1 MSGGY
6 FNYSNDTAAR
16 EIFGYGP
23 AITYGLEDLQGEAK
37 LVAKDNPL
45 EDHEISE
52 LVYDVFC
59 LLHSYDWYKESDTG
73 YETYRKDVV
82 FFKDKWLRSDPSER
96 MNRLIDQAIERIKDV
111 AHKEI
116 EELKNEAQDT
126 LVGPRI

>member
-23 AITYGLEDLQGEAK
+23 SITYGLEDLQGESRQ
-37 LVAKDNPL
+37 VAKDDPL

-59 LLHSYDWYKESDTG
+59 LLHSYDWYKECDTG
-73 YETYRKDVV
+73 YETYQKDVA
-82 FFKDKWLRSDPSER
+82 FFKDKWLRGDPSER
-96 MNRLIDQAIERIKDV
+96 ISRLTDQAIERIKN
-111 AHKEI
+111 AAQKEI
-116 EELKNEAQDT
+116 EELKNE
-126 LVGPRI
+126 G

>member
-23 AITYGLEDLQGEAK
+23 AITYGLKDLQGEAK
-37 LVAKDNPL
+37 QVAKDNPL

-59 LLHSYDWYKESDTG
+59 LLHSYDWYKECYTD
-73 YETYRKDVV
+73 YETYQKDVV
-82 FFKDKWLRSDPSER
+82 FFKNKWLRSDPSER
-96 MNRLIDQAIERIKDV
+96 MDRLTAQAIERIKGV
-111 AHKEI
+111 TQKEI
-116 EELKNEAQDT
+116 EELKNES
-126 LVGPRI
+126 R